1 MKKKFTRR
9 EFIKISAVGLAATG
23 AGVATGRII
32 ALPPDMGLPNPYPVV
47 PDRKPAIPSPSSST
61 RFFNEHQYALV
72 ATLAAL
78 IVPTDED
85 PGATEAGVVEYIDRL
100 VAQSESKQT
109 TYVEGLDWLDELSQK
124 EYDKDF
130 LSLDLREQI
139 DLLRSIDEATAMRGR
154 SVSGFLERVDRKIDR
169 IWDDLFGIGDEPH
182 FFFREIRRDVFYG
195 YYSNPISWE
204 VVGYYGPPQP
214 VGYPDYTEPP
224 SAANYIN
231 TVRPIEDETCQ
242 SCHFDQ
248 AMKESHIN
256 LTECTTCHASHISS
270 EGGN

>member
-1 MKKKFTRR
+1 MDKKFTRR
-9 EFIKISAVGLAATG
+9 EFIKISTVGLVATG
-23 AGVATGRII
+23 AVVATGRII

-47 PDRKPAIPSPSSST
+47 PEQKPATPSPSNST

-85 PGATEAGVVEYIDRL
+85 PGATEAGVVDYIDRL
-100 VAQSESKQT
+100 VGQSEEKQT
-109 TYVEGLDWLDELSQK
+109 KYVKGLDWLDELSQK

-130 LSLDLREQI
+130 LSLGLREQI
-139 DLLRSIDEATAMRGR
+139 DLLRSIDETEAMRHR
-154 SVSGFLERVDRKIDR
+154 RVFGFLERVDRKIDK
-169 IWDDLFGIGDEPH
+169 IWDDLFGVGDDSY
-182 FFFREIRRDVFYG
+182 FFEEIRKDVFYG
-195 YYSNPISWE
+195 YYSNPISWK

-214 VGYPDYTEPP
+214 VGYSDYTEPP

-231 TVRPIEDETCQ
+231 AARPVEDETCQ

-248 AMKESHIN
+248 TTKGSHIN
-256 LTECTTCHASHISS
+256 LTECTTCHEPHISS
-270 EGGN
+270 EGGD